1 MKLFTNFAVTYV
13 PEIEKQGHYLEGI
26 YIKSSREIGEVEEKT
41 VSSFLS
47 SLFFSLSKY
56 NHKYVHMSNFEGRRM
71 KIVSFGPG

>member
-47 SLFFSLSKY
+47 SLLFSLCLNTTTSMYTWVILKRG
-56 NHKYVHMSNFEGRRM
+56 EWR
-71 KIVSFGPG
+71 